1 MQSVPTKALP
11 LQLIQLDDNEDV
23 VRGEDGFCVRAS
35 EGKYIIHLQLI
46 YSAKIYG
53 EKLEDFF
60 LWSTSFTEW
69 YT

>member
-35 EGKYIIHLQLI
+35 EGKCIVNLQLI
-46 YSAKIYG
+46 YTVTVNLQCQLPLYG
-53 EKLEDFF
+53 EKLEDYF
-60 LWSTSFTEW
+60 L
-69 YT
+69 

>member
-35 EGKYIIHLQLI
+35 EGKCIVNLQLI

-60 LWSTSFTEW
+60 L
-69 YT
+69 